1 VWTVE
6 STPSLVLGGIEEDS
20 LFGRV
25 SAALRLPDGRIVAA
39 DERGAHLRIFATDG
53 TFLNTWGRQGAG
65 PGEFQM
71 PNWLSLCDG
80 SGLYVFDPM
89 AAVLTTLGWEG
100 SVIETIRILPSNSH
114 PIGSPVCNRHGEM
127 AVVAQVAMPS
137 PLPMGLFR
145 PSVTVSVGRHDGQFR
160 DLVKLPGPDFYRS
173 ERQTGPLGDF
183 ARQPRLAIGERSVYI
198 ATGDFFE
205 FAEYGLDGHLLMIVR
220 AREVRR
226 SPIVPADLERVRQEQ
241 LAATNARY
249 HEQLE
254 QSLAAMQWP
263 LYHPVLEGLLVDTLG
278 CIWLLHTQGEMLGRV
293 WRVFTRAGA
302 PVGIVTLPDD
312 FLPTVAAEHELIG
325 ITRPGINGGQ
335 VRIYEY
341 SRSPATSC

>member
-1 VWTVE
+1 
-6 STPSLVLGGIEEDS
+6 
-20 LFGRV
+20 
-25 SAALRLPDGRIVAA
+25 
-39 DERGAHLRIFATDG
+39 
-53 TFLNTWGRQGAG
+53 
-65 PGEFQM
+65 
-71 PNWLSLCDG
+71 
-80 SGLYVFDPM
+80 
-89 AAVLTTLGWEG
+89 
-100 SVIETIRILPSNSH
+100 
-114 PIGSPVCNRHGEM
+114 
-127 AVVAQVAMPS
+127 
-137 PLPMGLFR
+137 
-145 PSVTVSVGRHDGQFR
+145 
-160 DLVKLPGPDFYRS
+160 
-173 ERQTGPLGDF
+173 
-183 ARQPRLAIGERSVYI
+183 
-198 ATGDFFE
+198 
-205 FAEYGLDGHLLMIVR
+205 MIVR

-293 WRVFTRAGA
+293 WRVFTRAGV
-302 PVGIVTLPDD
+302 PVGVVTVPDD
-312 FLPTVAAEHELIG
+312 FVPTVAAEHELIG